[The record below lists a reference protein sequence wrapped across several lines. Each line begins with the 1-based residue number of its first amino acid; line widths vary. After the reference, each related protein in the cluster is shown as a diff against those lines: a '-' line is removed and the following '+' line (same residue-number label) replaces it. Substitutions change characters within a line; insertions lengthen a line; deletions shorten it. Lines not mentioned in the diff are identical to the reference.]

1 MQKQK
6 SKPWEITDRINVSGS
21 EEILT
26 MNLNAI
32 VNGIEALLKP
42 YRNTLTVEIEKAS
55 GVIQAIRIQATIN
68 TR

>member
-1 MQKQK
+1 
-6 SKPWEITDRINVSGS
+6 VSGS